1 MIQEALEA
9 GLKLETLIFSK
20 IEQVKPIKDEILR
33 SKAKLYKVANHNF
46 KIWSQLTT
54 TPGVL
59 GIFYRPA
66 NLNDLIE
73 RQRAKEQVIPVS
85 IVLDNVREPNNMGAI
100 IRVAAAAGADQVI
113 LTKGNVKQIYR

>member
-73 RQRAKEQVIPVS
+73 RHRAKEQIIPVS

-100 IRVAAAAGADQVI
+100 IRVAAAVGADQVI